1 MTGDF
6 KRRREILCQETF
18 DIDDMEGDH
27 IDPWGDDRMM
37 GCSDSHRNRERAVKF
52 FGTGT

>member
-6 KRRREILCQETF
+6 KRRREILCLETF

-27 IDPWGDDRMM
+27 IDPWSEGGRTTAVNCQMLFKP
-37 GCSDSHRNRERAVKF
+37 CNRGKGA
-52 FGTGT
+52 T